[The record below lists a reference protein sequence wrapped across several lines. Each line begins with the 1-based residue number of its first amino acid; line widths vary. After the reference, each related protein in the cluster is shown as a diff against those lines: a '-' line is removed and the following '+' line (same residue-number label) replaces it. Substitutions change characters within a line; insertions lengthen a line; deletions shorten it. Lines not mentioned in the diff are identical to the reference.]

1 MCIDMH
7 VHVREPGGEQK
18 ETWDT
23 CSRAALK
30 GGNGLICAM
39 PNTNPSCTNRDV
51 YNLVDKL
58 ARQKSVCDYM
68 IFMGADGKLQKLK

>member
-18 ETWDT
+18 ETIYIY
-23 CSRAALK
+23 SRAALK

-39 PNTNPSCTNRDV
+39 PNTNPS
-51 YNLVDKL
+51 
-58 ARQKSVCDYM
+58 
-68 IFMGADGKLQKLK
+68 F